1 MRIIRKIGLNIA
13 LMTVALLIGLVL
25 VEVILRVAYPKYA
38 DAASPKYERD
48 SVAIW
53 APRPYRRRQAEHPDT
68 GDPHYVIYN
77 SFAMRQSREFE
88 NLDSA
93 TNVAFFGD
101 SYTANLSLPVQYS
114 FTEPLDFLLN
124 INGGPVNVLNFGVNG
139 YGTAQSYLRYKGF
152 ARKSALDHVFYVLC
166 ANDLRNIYESNLYSL
181 GAEGELV
188 RNPVPEPGWWVKIAS
203 RLHLTYL
210 VLDARQ
216 RLLYARTA
224 DVSTYRA
231 AMEQRALHAKHR
243 ERFQTQEAQ
252 EIQQNFLAER
262 DAEELSEVVD
272 VFVLLLE
279 DWRREVEANGSRFAI
294 VLLPTGREEL
304 FKAIIPESFEVISL
318 LDLIRESREGFEWSD
333 IQFKNDGHWAEEG
346 NMLAAMHLYRHLER
360 IEDLPS
366 LSDTALNESLQAYYS
381 AFENWWRPDGS
392 APVAAALEDEFAG
405 IRKKYLASE
414 LDVGLTQDN

>member
-1 MRIIRKIGLNIA
+1 
-13 LMTVALLIGLVL
+13 
-25 VEVILRVAYPKYA
+25 
-38 DAASPKYERD
+38 
-48 SVAIW
+48 
-53 APRPYRRRQAEHPDT
+53 
-68 GDPHYVIYN
+68 
-77 SFAMRQSREFE
+77 
-88 NLDSA
+88 
-93 TNVAFFGD
+93 
-101 SYTANLSLPVQYS
+101 
-114 FTEPLDFLLN
+114 
-124 INGGPVNVLNFGVNG
+124 
-139 YGTAQSYLRYKGF
+139 
-152 ARKSALDHVFYVLC
+152 
-166 ANDLRNIYESNLYSL
+166 
-181 GAEGELV
+181 
-188 RNPVPEPGWWVKIAS
+188 
-203 RLHLTYL
+203 
-210 VLDARQ
+210 
-216 RLLYARTA
+216 
-224 DVSTYRA
+224 
-231 AMEQRALHAKHR
+231 MEQRALHAKHR